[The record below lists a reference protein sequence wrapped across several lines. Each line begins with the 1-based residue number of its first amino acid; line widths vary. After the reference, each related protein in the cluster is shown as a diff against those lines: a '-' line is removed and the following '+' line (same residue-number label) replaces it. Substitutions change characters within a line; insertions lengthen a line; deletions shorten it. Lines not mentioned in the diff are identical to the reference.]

1 MYKFALIGC
10 DIGYTSSP
18 VVHEAVSGEL
28 GIDISFEVCDIGASG
43 LEATVTKL
51 FDTVDG
57 IFVTKPYKNDIKR
70 YLDKVNTRSGVNVV
84 RCADK
89 SGFNTDGIGFL
100 YALDRAFD
108 DWRSKVRGVLVLCS
122 GGAARSVAEALADTG
137 KSVYV
142 LNRDMVTAAKM
153 CRAFGIEQY
162 YNQPAE
168 LIVNCT
174 SAGSDGEDILKAL
187 CVSPEFEYAYDLIYY
202 ADTPFMQRTAAAGA
216 KVSDGKAMLVYQA
229 IEGEKLLTGVKADTL
244 EVFERAFAKL
254 DGKF

>member
-18 VVHEAVSGEL
+18 VVHDAVSREL
-28 GIDISFEVCDIGASG
+28 GIDISFEVCDVGADG
-43 LEATVTKL
+43 LEATVQRL
-51 FDTVDG
+51 FESADG

-89 SGFNTDGIGFL
+89 NGFNTDGVGFL
-100 YALDRAFD
+100 YALDRAFG
-108 DWRSKVRGVLVLCS
+108 DWRSKVRGVLVLGS
-122 GGAARSVAEALADTG
+122 GGAARSVAEALAGEG

-142 LNRDMVTAAKM
+142 LNRNMVEAAKM
-153 CRAFGIEQY
+153 CRAYGVEQY

-174 SAGSDGEDILKAL
+174 SAGSNGEDILKAL

-202 ADTPFMQRTAAAGA
+202 ANTPFLQRTAAAGA

-229 IEGEKLLTGVKADTL
+229 IEGEKLLTGVEADTRKI
-244 EVFERAFAKL
+244 FEKAFEKL
-254 DGKF
+254 KGKF